1 MNLQNGYKTVYEK
14 VEEDKRVFYASKTGL
29 FKDAEEIAKIDL
41 GQYKLVYEANGKIC
55 GSISGIPNKDEDI
68 TFDEF
73 EKIFVA
79 AEILDE
85 DKDAEIGE
93 TDSTEED
100 TDSTET
106 NEDTDP
112 EDETTGEDEVTEE
125 E

>member
-55 GSISGIPNKDEDI
+55 GSISGIPNKDKDI

-106 NEDTDP
+106 NEETDP

>member
-14 VEEDKRVFYASKTGL
+14 VEEDKRIFYASKTGL

-68 TFDEF
+68 AFDEF

-79 AEILDE
+79 AETAEEDE
-85 DKDAEIGE
+85 KVENDE
-93 TDSTEED
+93 TVSTEEE
-100 TDSTET
+100 TDATDT
-106 NEDTDP
+106 NEETDP
-112 EDETTGEDEVTEE
+112 EDKTTGEDEVTEE